1 MGFLFDTLLY
11 YLQLAFLSGSVG
23 KNNLPAM
30 QETWVQ
36 SWVGKIPWRRAW
48 QLTPV
53 FLPGESHGQR
63 SLTDYSPRG
72 CKESDMSDRLSTQNI
87 LSILY
92 VPSIIINP
100 KLFKS
105 KGDWKE
111 IKY

>member
-1 MGFLFDTLLY
+1 M
-11 YLQLAFLSGSVG
+11 
-23 KNNLPAM
+23 
-30 QETWVQ
+30 
-36 SWVGKIPWRRAW
+36 
-48 QLTPV
+48 
-53 FLPGESHGQR
+53 
-63 SLTDYSPRG
+63 DYSPRG

-111 IKY
+111 VKY